1 MADLGKDVLEKLGKI
16 EGMLTLMAEE
26 SRTIMSALSNRLDAL
41 QEESRTS
48 ISVLNNRLER
58 LETSQD
64 QMQDD
69 ITAVLAEIIQRL
81 AALDEK
87 VSKNESDL
95 HFLEE
100 GYQPNGLRCSA
111 IKIS

>member
-1 MADLGKDVLEKLGKI
+1 MEKDVLEKLGKI
-16 EGMLTLMAEE
+16 ERMVTLMAEE
-26 SRTIMSALSNRLDAL
+26 SRTIMSVLSNRLDAL

-69 ITAVLAEIIQRL
+69 ITAALAEIIQRL

-87 VSKNESDL
+87 ISKNENDL

-100 GYQPNGLRCSA
+100 GYHRTALDIERLRR
-111 IKIS
+111 IK